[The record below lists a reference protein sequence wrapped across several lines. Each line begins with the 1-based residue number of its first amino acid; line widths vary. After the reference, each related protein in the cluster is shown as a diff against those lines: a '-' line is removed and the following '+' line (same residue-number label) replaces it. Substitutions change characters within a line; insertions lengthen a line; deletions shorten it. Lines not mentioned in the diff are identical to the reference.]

1 MAINR
6 WSREQ
11 LTVAF
16 ALYCQTPF
24 GKMHKTNPEIVRTA
38 KLIGRTPSSLAMKL
52 VNFASL
58 DPAITRTGRKG
69 LGNASVEDKKVWDE
83 FHADWER
90 LALQSAKISGA
101 LTVDE
106 IAALTDEDEEK
117 IVEVES
123 FEAGGKQAWVEV
135 RTKQA
140 FFRKAVISSYQARCC
155 MSGLGVPSLLIASHI
170 VPWKK
175 DPSNRLN
182 PRNGLCLSALH
193 DRAFDKGFITVTS
206 ELRIKV
212 SKVLKKTVSE
222 KFLTSSL
229 LSLEGERLT
238 LPEKFFPES
247 RFLEYHV
254 KNIFQG

>member
-1 MAINR
+1 
-6 WSREQ
+6 
-11 LTVAF
+11 
-16 ALYCQTPF
+16 
-24 GKMHKTNPEIVRTA
+24 MHKTNPEIVRTA
-38 KLIGRTPSSLAMKL
+38 KLIDRTPSSLAMKL

-58 DPAITRTGRKG
+58 DPAITKTGRKG
-69 LGNASVEDKKVWDE
+69 LGNASMEDRKVWEE

-90 LALQSAKISGA
+90 LALQGAKISGELGVRDIVA
-101 LTVDE
+101 L
-106 IAALTDEDEEK
+106 AGEDEEK
-117 IVEVES
+117 IVEIES
-123 FEAGGKQAWVEV
+123 FEAGGRQAWVEV

-175 DPSNRLN
+175 DRSNRLN

-193 DRAFDKGFITVTS
+193 DRAFDKGLITVTP
-206 ELRIKV
+206 ELQIKV
-212 SKVLKKTVSE
+212 SNALKKSASE
-222 KFLTSSL
+222 RFLTSSL

-238 LPEKFFPES
+238 LPEKFFPEP

-254 KNIFQG
+254 KNVFQG